1 MPMRVVANFKIIIIL
16 FTSHFKLHFF
26 VVVQEG
32 HVKVIQSPKKSLF
45 IALFERTMTLKSF
58 RGELNS
64 FL

>member
-32 HVKVIQSPKKSLF
+32 HVKVVQKNRSL
-45 IALFERTMTLKSF
+45 LLYLK
-58 RGELNS
+58 EP
-64 FL
+64 